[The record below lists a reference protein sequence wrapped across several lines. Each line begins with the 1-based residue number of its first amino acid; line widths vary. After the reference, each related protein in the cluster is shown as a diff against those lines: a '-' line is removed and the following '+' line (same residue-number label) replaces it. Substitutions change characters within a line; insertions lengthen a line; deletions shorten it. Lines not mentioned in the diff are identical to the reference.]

1 MVGGVNVL
9 FGFVSELCKM
19 EWYVYV
25 LSFKKNYWLKKISL
39 IKIIELLKNYLLII
53 KIVLI
58 VILLF

>member
-9 FGFVSELCKM
+9 YGFVSELCKM

-39 IKIIELLKNYLLII
+39 IKII
-53 KIVLI
+53 
-58 VILLF
+58 